1 MNLEE
6 YLIQNLV
13 KKVVPDFLQINM
25 QLKRSR
31 KDIVAA
37 EKLAKSDKT
46 WAYTICY
53 HSMLRNARALMY
65 ANGYLPTN
73 RNTHKTIVQYVS
85 SQIGKEYSDI
95 ISKLGRMRRER
106 HDFIY
111 ESKNGISTFQVT
123 TAINY
128 AKTLAKVIEKSIN
141 KINPQS
147 SIME

>member
-6 YLIQNLV
+6 YLTQNLV
-13 KKVVPDFLQINM
+13 KKVNPDFLQINM

-31 KDIVAA
+31 KDIAAA

-85 SQIGKEYSDI
+85 SQVGREYSDI
-95 ISKLGRMRRER
+95 ISKLARMRRER

-111 ESKNGISTFQVT
+111 ESKNGISSLQVI
-123 TAINY
+123 TAIKY
-128 AKTLAKVIEKSIN
+128 AKTLAEVIEKAVN
-141 KINPQS
+141 NINPQRR
-147 SIME
+147 ITE